1 MIDIVLYTGVMCI
14 ILKWAVEMTKLN
26 KMDKAQREEY
36 FDKIMMQTIL
46 TALCFVITVGF
57 VFALVMF
64 VEVIK

>member
-1 MIDIVLYTGVMCI
+1 MIDAILFTGVLY
-14 ILKWAVEMTKLN
+14 ILIRWAVEMTKLN

-46 TALCFVITVGF
+46 TGLCFVITVGF
-57 VFALVMF
+57 VFA

>member
-1 MIDIVLYTGVMCI
+1 MIDVILYTGVLY
-14 ILKWAVEMTKLN
+14 ILIRWAVEMTKLN

-46 TALCFVITVGF
+46 TGLCFVITVGF
-57 VFALVMF
+57 VFA

>member
-1 MIDIVLYTGVMCI
+1 
-14 ILKWAVEMTKLN
+14 MTKLN

-36 FDKIMMQTIL
+36 FDKIMVQVVL
-46 TALCFVITVGF
+46 TGLCFVITVGF

>member
-1 MIDIVLYTGVMCI
+1 MIDVILYTGVLY
-14 ILKWAVEMTKLN
+14 ILIRWAVEMTKLN

-46 TALCFVITVGF
+46 TGLCFVITVGF
-57 VFALVMF
+57 VFALVML